1 MPVLGQDP
9 VELVMNIEM
18 AFDITIPDEEAE
30 RIQNVGG
37 SGWKLTEDQAIANLR
52 VGADSYFVSVGG
64 RTTEVVLATHNGRTY
79 LKTQADGYA
88 PNNLLDLPEC
98 P

>member
-1 MPVLGQDP
+1 
-9 VELVMNIEM
+9 M
-18 AFDITIPDEEAE
+18 ARRQVTCINKRPSHYAAHE